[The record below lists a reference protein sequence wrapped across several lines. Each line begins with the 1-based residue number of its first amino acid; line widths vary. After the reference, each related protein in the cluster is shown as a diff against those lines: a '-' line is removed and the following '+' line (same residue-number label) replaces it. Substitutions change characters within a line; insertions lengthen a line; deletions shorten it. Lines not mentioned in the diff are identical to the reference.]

1 MRISSQAI
9 PHAGAT
15 SPAGAGPQGAGDIDA
30 LFASLLAAA
39 IPADAAPVS
48 LPLTLAN
55 TALTAPGDGSAE
67 ATSAAA
73 DHELNAAADP
83 SILALLPDTRAA
95 AAAAIP
101 SSADADAPNEALRS
115 NRTSTMLLPPLA
127 AGSRDAPPVS
137 AAETTL
143 HRASA
148 EPSVA
153 TASSTTAARIPAGP
167 EPIPQSPARGA
178 ERAATPAAD
187 MPGFALPLASNNS
200 PAPANAATN
209 AAALHVP
216 PPVSSDRWGQA
227 LGQQVLWMAQKDVQS
242 ASLTLN
248 PPELGPVK
256 IELQLND
263 AQAVASFSSA
273 LPEVRKAIE
282 AALPE
287 LKTMFADAGLDLR
300 QADVGSGHA
309 DSPAHRNARDG
320 HADDARGRQSSA
332 PASASEPLALPGS
345 RESSLSRGLLDTF
358 A

>member
-9 PHAGAT
+9 PHAGST
-15 SPAGAGPQGAGDIDA
+15 SPAGTGPQAAGDIDA

-39 IPADAAPVS
+39 LPTDAV
-48 LPLTLAN
+48 PLSVPSMPPDAVPR
-55 TALTAPGDGSAE
+55 ASDDAGAGK
-67 ATSAAA
+67 TSAAA
-73 DHELNAAADP
+73 DHELNAASDP

-101 SSADADAPNEALRS
+101 SRADADAPNEALRS

-137 AAETTL
+137 AAETRL

-167 EPIPQSPARGA
+167 EPMPQSPARGA

-200 PAPANAATN
+200 PAPADAATN

-309 DSPAHRNARDG
+309 DSPAQRHARDG
-320 HADDARGRQSSA
+320 HAGNSRGGHAFA
-332 PASASEPLALPGS
+332 PASAAGQLAQPVA
-345 RESSLSRGLLDTF
+345 RESGLSRGLLDTF